1 MKKIYITL
9 FFCALVLTAFCQ
21 TGVVTAGG
29 TASGSGGSATYTV
42 GQIADQR
49 MEAGGKYIIEGVQQ
63 PYEIQ
68 TVGIN
73 NYPGIQLEAVLY
85 PNPTA
90 HFVQLKISNFEIPP
104 HGLKAQLF
112 DKSGKLLQVFDV
124 QELLTQMDLSEY
136 PSATYQLRIMDD
148 KQLLKTFQ
156 IVKNKF

>member
-1 MKKIYITL
+1 MKKL
-9 FFCALVLTAFCQ
+9 FFLLFFSMIAFVAFSQ
-21 TGVVTAGG
+21 SGIVTTGG

-49 MEAGGKYIIEGVQQ
+49 AEAGGKYIIEGVQQ

-124 QELLTQMDLSEY
+124 QELLTRMDLSEY

-156 IVKNKF
+156 IVKNRF

>member
-1 MKKIYITL
+1 MKKLSFLL
-9 FFCALVLTAFCQ
+9 FFSMIAFVAFSQ
-21 TGVVTAGG
+21 SGIVTTGG
-29 TASGSGGSATYTV
+29 TASGGGGSATYTV

-90 HFVQLKISNFEIPP
+90 HFVQMKISNFEIPP

-156 IVKNKF
+156 IVKNRF

>member
-1 MKKIYITL
+1 MKKLSFLL
-9 FFCALVLTAFCQ
+9 FFSMIAFVAFSQ
-21 TGVVTAGG
+21 SGIVTTGG
-29 TASGSGGSATYTV
+29 TASGGGGSATYTV

>member
-1 MKKIYITL
+1 MKKLSFLL
-9 FFCALVLTAFCQ
+9 FFSMIAFVAFSQ
-21 TGVVTAGG
+21 SGIVTTGG
-29 TASGSGGSATYTV
+29 TASGGGGSATYTV

-156 IVKNKF
+156 IVKNRF